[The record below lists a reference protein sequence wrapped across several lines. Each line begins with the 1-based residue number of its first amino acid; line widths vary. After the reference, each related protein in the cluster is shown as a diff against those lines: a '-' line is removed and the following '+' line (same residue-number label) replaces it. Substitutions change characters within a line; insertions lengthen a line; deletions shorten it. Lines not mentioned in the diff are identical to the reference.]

1 VRPGGVLP
9 TYTMIPNV
17 LVSVTK
23 SIKADELATAMVN
36 EVVGEGDGTRTLECD
51 VPRNKVRELL
61 RKDK

>member
-1 VRPGGVLP
+1 
-9 TYTMIPNV
+9 MIPNV